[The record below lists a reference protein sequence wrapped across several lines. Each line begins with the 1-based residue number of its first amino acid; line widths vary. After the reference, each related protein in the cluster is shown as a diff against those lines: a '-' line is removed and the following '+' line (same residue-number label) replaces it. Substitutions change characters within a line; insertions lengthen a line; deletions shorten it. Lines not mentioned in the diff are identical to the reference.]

1 MRHGESTA
9 NAAGVLAG
17 RDHGVDLT
25 DRGVEQVREARA
37 LVPEIA
43 DADAAVTVLSSPIHR
58 CVRTTEE
65 LLAVPELAAPDHAAP
80 RSYGVLDELAEV
92 EYGDWTG
99 RPIKE
104 LLREPL
110 WKTVRTTPSRA
121 RFPGGESLAE
131 VAARSRSALESACR
145 AAEETSSTA
154 LVLVSHG
161 DVIKL
166 MLAHALGLEVDRFQR
181 IAVSPASVSRIAVGK
196 PQSHPPMTV
205 TMPGATARGRRAQT
219 QAPGGGR

>member
-43 DADAAVTVLSSPIHR
+43 DDDAAVTVLTSPIHR
-58 CVRTTEE
+58 CVRTTQE
-65 LLAVPELAAPDHAAP
+65 LLNVSEHPAP
-80 RSYGVLDELAEV
+80 RTYGVLDALAEV
-92 EYGDWTG
+92 EYGEWTG

-110 WKTVRTTPSRA
+110 WTTVRTTPSRA

-131 VAARSRSALESACR
+131 VAARSRSALETACR
-145 AAEETSSTA
+145 TAEEAGTSA

-181 IAVSPASVSRIAVGK
+181 IAVAPASVSRIAVGK

-205 TMPGATARGRRAQT
+205 TMLGATARGRRAQT
-219 QAPGGGR
+219 RAPGGGR